1 MPEEL
6 VALGD
11 KQLQYEQIQA
21 LKGLMTSPNSKVI
34 IMNGGKT
41 PVILDGKN

>member
-1 MPEEL
+1 
-6 VALGD
+6 
-11 KQLQYEQIQA
+11 
-21 LKGLMTSPNSKVI
+21 MTSPNSKVI